1 MRLYVHVSTYFKVIH
16 PEVLPIQAEKV
27 RDREIDKRVKRSG
40 NIESVEME
48 VKERQQRLNQLGEEL
63 VRLGAMSPL
72 VAAKAELV
80 TRKVKEEQVL
90 LERAKRAMADSENK
104 LRWPDYYLIH
114 YRIYQCEWQHLRK
127 EHCIVEKVTPSNV

>member
-1 MRLYVHVSTYFKVIH
+1 M
-16 PEVLPIQAEKV
+16 LPIQAEKV

-40 NIESVEME
+40 NRESVEME
-48 VKERQQRLNQLGEEL
+48 VRSRQQTLNQLGEEL

-72 VAAKAELV
+72 VAAKAELI

-104 LRWPDYYLIH
+104 LR
-114 YRIYQCEWQHLRK
+114 
-127 EHCIVEKVTPSNV
+127 